1 VFPLTLYVAGS
12 IRVERKLSETST
24 PPPPPG
30 QAAPGTKG
38 SYKRWREAGTGCST
52 SPGQKK
58 GPIHLHGHCYVF
70 MVYSCTGM
78 GVGDIFMHIYI
89 STCSVIQ
96 MFEVAYKYIYIY
108 IYIYIISRNEIGIIR
123 NGKRNSEE
131 GNNEAHN
138 HAVSCP
144 AQLLM

>member
-1 VFPLTLYVAGS
+1 VPPQRAFGTCTFLPLYPSSCNRFFSLWDSRSVFPLTLYVAGS

-108 IYIYIISRNEIGIIR
+108 IYIYNIKE
-123 NGKRNSEE
+123 
-131 GNNEAHN
+131 
-138 HAVSCP
+138 
-144 AQLLM
+144 